1 MLQKPDELR
10 HMVLDAGQSHVFDWW
25 DDLNSEARQQLVDQ
39 LKSIDFEWV
48 KQARDRILSP
58 VQTSQAPPQLSPVTP
73 IPIPRTQEALR
84 QAQEAKER
92 GEAII
97 KEGKM
102 AAFVVAGGQG
112 TRLGYPG
119 PKGEFPIGPIS
130 QKPFF
135 QLFAEKIIVSSR
147 KFNVTIP
154 WIIMTSEATHDET
167 VAFFKKHDFF
177 YLNPDDCF
185 FVQQGML
192 PSLDEHGRLVLDSK
206 HHVHMSPNGHGGT
219 FSALSDSGVLAELES
234 RGIRTLS
241 YFQVDNPLVRI
252 IDPVFIGYH
261 VQQNSKMSSKMVRK
275 AYAEEKVGILGLL
288 NGKLKVIEYSNM
300 TDDEIHLRRPDG
312 SLQYDAANIAIHL
325 IETEFVHTIVTNK
338 ISLPYH
344 MAHKAVPILD
354 HNGLVVKPNKPN
366 AYKFEMFVFDA
377 LSYQETSVIMEV
389 NRHEEFSPVKNKQGK
404 DSPQTARADMI
415 RYFGNWLERAGYTLP
430 KDSEGHITIPI
441 EIGPFYADNQ
451 IDFLNKV
458 PKNMSI
464 SQSIYL
470 DEK

>member
-1 MLQKPDELR
+1 MREPDELR
-10 HMVLDAGQSHVFDWW
+10 HAIEEAGQHHVFDWW
-25 DDLNSEARQQLVDQ
+25 DELNSEARQQLICQ
-39 LKSIDFEWV
+39 LQSIDFEWV
-48 KQARDRILSP
+48 KQARERILNP
-58 VQTSQAPPQLSPVTP
+58 VQASQTPPQLSPVTP
-73 IPIPRTQEALR
+73 ISVPQTQEALAR
-84 QAQEAKER
+84 AQEAKIR
-92 GEAII
+92 GEEII
-97 KEGKM
+97 REGKM

-112 TRLGYPG
+112 TRLGYRG
-119 PKGEFPIGPIS
+119 PKGEFPIGPVS

-135 QLFAEKIIVSSR
+135 QLFAEKIMVSSR
-147 KFNVTIP
+147 KYKVPIP
-154 WIIMTSEATHDET
+154 WVIMTSEATHNET
-167 VAFFKKHDFF
+167 VDFF
-177 YLNPDDCF
+177 EKHNFFDLNPDDCF

-192 PSLDEHGRLVLDSK
+192 PSLNEEGKLVLDSK
-206 HHVHMSPNGHGGT
+206 YHIHMSPNGHGGT
-219 FSALSDSGVLAELES
+219 FLALSDSGVFAELES

-275 AYAEEKVGILGLL
+275 AYAEEKVGVLGLL

-325 IETEFVHTIVTNK
+325 IETGFVHSVVTNK
-338 ISLPYH
+338 MHLPYH

-354 HNGLVVKPNKPN
+354 QDGLVVKPNKPN

-377 LSYQETSVIMEV
+377 LSYQDTSVIMEV

-404 DSPQTARADMI
+404 DSPQTARDDMI
-415 RYFGNWLERAGYTLP
+415 RYFGNWFEMAGYTLP

-441 EIGPFYADNQ
+441 EIGPLYADNQ
-451 IDFLNKV
+451 TDFLNKV

-464 SQSIYL
+464 SESIYL